1 VAAIVDAR
9 RAEVYWALY
18 RSDGATLRQLV
29 GPAVATPEAV
39 AAAWEEL
46 DEGLLAVGDGA
57 WRYREVFA
65 AAGAEVASRAEMWPS
80 PLVIAELGA
89 QRLASGDAGVAT
101 GHAGAAVGDAGST
114 VRGPS
119 PLYLRQADVRI
130 GWDQVDG
137 RVGPVVPGA
146 GAG

>member
-1 VAAIVDAR
+1 VKGFSP
-9 RAEVYWALY
+9 WATAPGSTG
-18 RSDGATLRQLV
+18 RS
-29 GPAVATPEAV
+29 
-39 AAAWEEL
+39 
-46 DEGLLAVGDGA
+46 
-57 WRYREVFA
+57 
-65 AAGAEVASRAEMWPS
+65 SPS

-89 QRLASGDAGVAT
+89 QRLARGHADLAS
-101 GHAGAAVGDAGST
+101 GHAGAVVGDAGGT
-114 VRGPS
+114 VRGPA